1 MADTI
6 IVCPN
11 CKEKIPLTEAIT
23 HNLREDL
30 RKEIY
35 AESRKKE
42 AELKEKAQALDLKE
56 KNIQDTIEQEV
67 AKEVLSKQEK
77 IKKEISRKIEEE
89 NSLKLKSLEEDL
101 LLKKKQLQDLRKTEL
116 DLRRQKAELEECQ
129 KSVDLEVARKID
141 EERAKIQE
149 IALKKAS
156 DEHMFKD
163 KEKEKLIADLKKQ
176 VEELNRK
183 MEQGSQQTQGE
194 VAELELEDILK
205 SAFPLDNIEPV
216 AKGIKGADILH
227 RINNH
232 AGQHCGTIIW
242 ESKCTKGWSDT
253 WIDKLKNDQREVKA
267 EIAALMSTSLPKE
280 VRSFG
285 LLKGVW
291 VTDYA
296 SAVNLAIALR
306 MGLIDVANTK
316 QSAVGKHEKMEAVY
330 AYLSGKEFKQKI
342 EAIVEAFVTMQ
353 QDLESEK
360 RVMEKQW
367 SKREQQ
373 IRRIITSTARM
384 YGDMQAIIGASLPQI
399 KNLELKAL
407 TDETNTVNANE

>member
-1 MADTI
+1 MQVTI
-6 IVCPN
+6 
-11 CKEKIPLTEAIT
+11 K
-23 HNLREDL
+23 
-30 RKEIY
+30 
-35 AESRKKE
+35 
-42 AELKEKAQALDLKE
+42 
-56 KNIQDTIEQEV
+56 QEV
-67 AKEVLSKQEK
+67 AREVLSEKEK
-77 IKKEISRKIEEE
+77 IKKEVSQRLEEE
-89 NSLKLKSLEEDL
+89 NSLRLKSLEEDL
-101 LLKKKQLQDLRKTEL
+101 QQKKKQLQEFQKIEL
-116 DLRRQKAELEECQ
+116 DLRRQKAELEERQ

-141 EERAKIQE
+141 EERSKIQE
-149 IALKKAS
+149 AALKKAS

-163 KEKEKLIADLKKQ
+163 KEKEKLITDLKKQ

-194 VAELELEDILK
+194 VVELELEDILK
-205 SAFPLDNIEPV
+205 SAFPIDNIEPV
-216 AKGIKGADILH
+216 AKGIKGADILQ

-267 EIAALMSTSLPKE
+267 EIAVLMSTSLPKE
-280 VRSFG
+280 VKNFA
-285 LLKGVW
+285 LLKGIW

-296 SAVNLAIALR
+296 STIGLATALR
-306 MGLIDVANTK
+306 TGLIEVANTK

-353 QDLESEK
+353 QELEAEK
-360 RVMEKQW
+360 RAMEKQW
-367 SKREQQ
+367 SKGEQQ
-373 IRRIITSTARM
+373 IRRIVTNTARM

-399 KNLELKAL
+399 KSLELKAL
-407 TDETNTVNANE
+407 TDETETVSLNE